1 MAKPIVKWAGGKTRL
16 LPELL
21 QRIPKDVRT
30 YAEPFAGGAA
40 LFFALAPGLDS
51 GVRKVRRAV
60 LADQNEELIAC
71 YRAVK
76 DDVDAVI
83 AALGAYRYDKELFY
97 ETRDRDTS
105 KMSDVER
112 AARLLFLNRTCFNGL
127 WRVNS
132 SGRFNV
138 PFGRYKNPRI
148 LDEARLRTASV
159 ALARTKLVL
168 GDFAQ
173 ATRALGAD
181 DFVYFDP
188 PYAPV
193 SKTAAFTTYA
203 RGGFDHDDQLRL
215 VAEVRRLRERGAL
228 AMLSNA
234 DTPETRALYAD
245 FAVHVVYVAR
255 PINSDVTKRGDARE
269 IIVTSWGK
277 KGVYEAAAT
286 NRPRARI
293 ARAASV
299 R

>member
-1 MAKPIVKWAGGKTRL
+1 VAKPIVKWAGGKTRL
-16 LPELL
+16 VPELL
-21 QRIPKDVRT
+21 QRIPNDVRT

-40 LFFALAPGLDS
+40 LFFALAQGIDAGS
-51 GVRKVRRAV
+51 RKVRRAV

-76 DDVDAVI
+76 DDVGAVI
-83 AALGAYRYDKELFY
+83 DALGAYRYDKDLFY
-97 ETRDRDTS
+97 ETRDRDTA
-105 KMSDVER
+105 KMDDVER

-148 LDEARLRTASV
+148 VDEVRLRTASA
-159 ALARTKLVL
+159 ALARTKLVR
-168 GDFAQ
+168 GDFAE
-173 ATRALGAD
+173 ATRGLGEG

-215 VAEVRRLRERGAL
+215 VEEVRRLRERGAL
-228 AMLSNA
+228 TMLSNA
-234 DTPETRALYAD
+234 DTAETRALYAD
-245 FAVHVVYVAR
+245 FAVHVVYVPR
-255 PINSDVTKRGDARE
+255 PINSDITKRGDARE

-277 KGVYEAAAT
+277 KGVHEQTRAP
-286 NRPRARI
+286 RPRLRVS
-293 ARAASV
+293 RVAAG